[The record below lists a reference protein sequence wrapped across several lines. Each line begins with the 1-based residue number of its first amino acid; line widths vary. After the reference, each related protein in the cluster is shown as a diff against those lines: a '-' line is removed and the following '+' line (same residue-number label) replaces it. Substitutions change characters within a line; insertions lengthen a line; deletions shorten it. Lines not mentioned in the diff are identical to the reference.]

1 MKTIAE
7 LQAIR
12 EKARE
17 KMAVREGT
25 DAETRVVV
33 GLSLIHI

>member
-12 EKARE
+12 DKARE
-17 KMAVREGT
+17 KMAVRE
-25 DAETRVVV
+25 VI
-33 GLSLIHI
+33 LSWYCLQFCCPQR